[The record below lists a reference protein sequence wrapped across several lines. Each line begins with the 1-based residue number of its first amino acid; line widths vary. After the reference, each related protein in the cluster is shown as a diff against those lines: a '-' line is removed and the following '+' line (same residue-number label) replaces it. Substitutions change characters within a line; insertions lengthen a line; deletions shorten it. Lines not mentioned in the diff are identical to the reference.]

1 MNAVN
6 ITLGEKKEMLLDEEQ
21 ALIVALKENDA
32 VAQELFYR
40 KYFGKMF
47 GIAFRYASNRES
59 AYEII
64 NTAFLKVFESIH
76 NYKEQG
82 RFLGWVATIV
92 KRTAQDY
99 CKRYNFKKTNQ
110 DLLEIAN
117 PKTYNL
123 AISQLA
129 TEEIFQLIQQ
139 LPPASRTV
147 FNLFVVDGYSHA
159 EIATMLEISIGTS
172 KWHLA
177 NARKI
182 LIKLIDRHK

>member
-1 MNAVN
+1 MS
-6 ITLGEKKEMLLDEEQ
+6 ISLSQKEKGIYQEEAELIR
-21 ALIVALKENDA
+21 ALQEADA
-32 VAQELFYR
+32 SAQGYFYR

-64 NTAFLKVFESIH
+64 NTAFLKVFNNIS
-76 NYKEQG
+76 NYREMG
-82 RFLGWVATIV
+82 SFYGWVATIV

-99 CKRYNFKKTNQ
+99 CKQYDFGKK
-110 DLLEIAN
+110 DFASIN
-117 PKTYNL
+117 PPLPTTYNL

-129 TEEIFQLIQQ
+129 IEDIFRLVQQ

-147 FNLFVVDGYSHA
+147 FNLFVIDGYTHA
-159 EIATMLEISIGTS
+159 EIAQLLNISPGTS

-182 LIKLIDRHK
+182 LIDLMNNQK

>member
-1 MNAVN
+1 MP
-6 ITLGEKKEMLLDEEQ
+6 ISLSQKEKGIYQKEADLIR
-21 ALIVALKENDA
+21 ALQEADA
-32 VAQELFYR
+32 GAQLYFYQ

-47 GIAFRYASNRES
+47 GIAFRYSSNRES

-64 NTAFLKVFESIH
+64 NTAFLKVFNAIS
-76 NYKEQG
+76 NYEEMG
-82 RFLGWVATIV
+82 NFYGWVATIV

-99 CKRYNFKKTNQ
+99 CKRYDFGKKDYETILPPLQ
-110 DLLEIAN
+110 A
-117 PKTYNL
+117 TYNL

-129 TEEIFQLIQQ
+129 IEDIFRLVQQ

-147 FNLFVVDGYSHA
+147 FNLFVIDGYRHG
-159 EIATMLEISIGTS
+159 EIAQLLNISPGTS

-182 LIKLIDRHK
+182 LIDLMNNQK